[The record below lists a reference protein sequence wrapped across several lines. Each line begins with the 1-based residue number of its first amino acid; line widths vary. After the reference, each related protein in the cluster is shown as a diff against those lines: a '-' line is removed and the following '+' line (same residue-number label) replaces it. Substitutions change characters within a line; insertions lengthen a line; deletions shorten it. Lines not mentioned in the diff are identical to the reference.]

1 MRAGAD
7 FCALEDLMNN
17 SNSPVTLYIFRH
29 GQTEWALS
37 GQHTGL
43 TDIPLTDVGREQ
55 ARALRNSV
63 SHIDFS
69 QVLVSP
75 LSRAKE
81 TAQLAGLENAKV
93 LQDLAEFNYGEY
105 EGLTTDEIRK
115 KVESWTVW
123 THPCPYGE
131 TLAEAAQRCQNVID
145 TASGIGGKVAVVAHG
160 HILRILTAT
169 WLKLPPEDG
178 RHFMLDT
185 STISVLS
192 HERETPAIKIWNSP
206 TDIVAALV

>member
-1 MRAGAD
+1 MTS
-7 FCALEDLMNN
+7 NN
-17 SNSPVTLYIFRH
+17 SLVTLYIFRH

-37 GQHTGL
+37 GQHTGR

-55 ARALRNSV
+55 ARALRNAI

-81 TAQLAGLENAKV
+81 TAQLAGMTNAKICA
-93 LQDLAEFNYGEY
+93 DLAEFDYGKY
-105 EGLTTDEIRK
+105 EGLKTDEIRK
-115 KVESWTVW
+115 QVLDWTIW
-123 THPCPYGE
+123 THPCPDGE
-131 TLAEAAQRCQNVID
+131 TLAQAAHRCKKAID
-145 TASGIGGKVAVVAHG
+145 IAGGIGGKVALFAHG

-169 WLKLPPEDG
+169 WLKLPPQEG

-192 HERETPAIKIWNSP
+192 HERETPAIKLWNSP
-206 TDIVAALV
+206 TDLVAALS